1 MTLDG
6 YAGRRLEILARDR
19 ARFGAGVIAELPAAV
34 RDLGGTGAFIVTDPG
49 VVRSGVAGRVVDL
62 LRAVGLAVEVFD
74 GVEPNPGTRTIDSG
88 ADRLRVLVAGL
99 ATTGAAADASSG
111 ITVIG
116 LGGGSAM
123 DSAKAIALHAPN
135 QRAVMSLG
143 YHDETVVPGI
153 PVIAIPTTAGTG
165 AETNTYGVIT
175 DESVGRKGYVGHE
188 SVLPKLAILDPE
200 LTLGLP
206 PDPTAATGVDAMTHS
221 LESLLSKNP
230 NPLAEAIALGTIR
243 TVGEWLPVAVS
254 EGANLEARSRMLLA
268 AHYAGVG
275 QQTGTGVGAVHAI
288 GHAIGTRGRIAHG
301 TALATVM
308 PEVFETYL
316 GVRDREL
323 ALVAVALG
331 VADPRDQRAEA
342 ARSGVAA
349 VRSLLERVGQRRTL
363 TAQGLGP
370 ETHAT
375 IAQDAIDDA
384 AINNSPRLPDRD
396 DVVAILARVA

>member
-1 MTLDG
+1 VTARG
-6 YAGRRLEILARDR
+6 YAERQLDILVRDR
-19 ARFGAGVIAELPAAV
+19 ARFGAGAIGHLPSAV
-34 RDLGGTGAFIVTDPG
+34 RELGGSSAFVVTDGG

-62 LRAVGLAVEVFD
+62 LRSTGLHVEVFD
-74 GVEPNPGTRTIDSG
+74 GVEPNPGTASIERGSYG
-88 ADRLRVLVAGL
+88 LRSAFGSRP
-99 ATTGAAADASSG
+99 SS
-111 ITVIG
+111 TVVVG

-123 DSAKAIALHAPN
+123 DSAKVIALHAPN
-135 QRAVMSLG
+135 QRAVMSLD
-143 YHDETVVPGI
+143 YHDETVAPGVP
-153 PVIAIPTTAGTG
+153 VVAIPTTAGTG

-175 DESVGRKGYVGHE
+175 DEAVGRKGYVGHE

-206 PDPTAATGVDAMTHS
+206 PEPTAATGVDAMTHS
-221 LESLLSKNP
+221 LESLLSANP

-243 TVGEWLPVAVS
+243 TVGEWLPRAVA
-254 EGANLEARSRMLLA
+254 EGSNLEARSRMLLA

-288 GHAIGTRGRIAHG
+288 GHAIGTRGRLPHG

-308 PEVFETYL
+308 PEVFDTYL

-331 VADPRDQRAEA
+331 SSDPGDPPDRA
-342 ARSGVAA
+342 ARAGIDA
-349 VRSLLERVGQRRTL
+349 VRRLLGRVGQRRTL
-363 TAQGLGP
+363 RAQGLGP
-370 ETHAT
+370 ETHET

-384 AINNSPRLPDRD
+384 AINNSPRRFSKRD
-396 DVVAILARVA
+396 VLEILARVS

>member
-1 MTLDG
+1 VTFEG
-6 YAGRRLEILARDR
+6 YAARRLDILARDR
-19 ARFGAGVIAELPAAV
+19 ARFGAGIVADLPSVLADVGGAA
-34 RDLGGTGAFIVTDPG
+34 AFVVTDPG

-62 LRAVGLAVEVFD
+62 LQAAGLSVQVHDEI
-74 GVEPNPGTRTIDSG
+74 EPNPGTALIEQGSAALRRFG
-88 ADRLRVLVAGL
+88 ADRGDVVVVA
-99 ATTGAAADASSG
+99 
-111 ITVIG
+111 
-116 LGGGSAM
+116 LGGGSTM
-123 DSAKAIALHAPN
+123 DSGKVIALHATN
-135 QRAVMSLG
+135 DRDVLSLG
-143 YHDETVVPGI
+143 YHDESLAPGVR
-153 PVIAIPTTAGTG
+153 VIAIPTTAGTG

-175 DESVGRKGYVGHE
+175 DEAAGRKRYVGHA
-188 SVLPKLAILDPE
+188 SVLPLVAILDPE

-206 PDPTAATGVDAMTHS
+206 PEPTAATGVDALTHS

-243 TVGEWLPVAVS
+243 TVGEWLPRAV
-254 EGANLEARSRMLLA
+254 EDGTDLEARSRMLLA

-288 GHAIGTRGRIAHG
+288 GHAIGTRGRLAHG

-331 VADPRDQRAEA
+331 AADPRDEQGAA
-342 ARSGVAA
+342 ARAGIDA
-349 VRSLLERVGQRRTL
+349 VEQLLVRVGQRRTL
-363 TAQGLGP
+363 SAQGLGR

-375 IAQDAIDDA
+375 IAQDAVEDA
-384 AINNSPRLPDRD
+384 AINNSPRLPSKD
-396 DVVAILARVA
+396 DVLGVLAAVA

>member
-1 MTLDG
+1 MTFEG
-6 YAGRRLEILARDR
+6 YAARRLDILARDR
-19 ARFGAGVIAELPAAV
+19 ARFGAGIVAELPSILAVAGAGAAFV
-34 RDLGGTGAFIVTDPG
+34 VTDPG

-62 LRAVGLAVEVFD
+62 LLAA
-74 GVEPNPGTRTIDSG
+74 GVSVQVHDEIEPNPGTALIEQGSSALRRFA
-88 ADRLRVLVAGL
+88 ADRRDVVVVA
-99 ATTGAAADASSG
+99 
-111 ITVIG
+111 
-116 LGGGSAM
+116 LGGGSTM
-123 DSAKAIALHAPN
+123 DSGKVIALHATN
-135 QRAVMSLG
+135 DRDVLSLG
-143 YHDETVVPGI
+143 YHDESLTPGVRVV
-153 PVIAIPTTAGTG
+153 AIPTTAGTG

-175 DESVGRKGYVGHE
+175 EEAAGRKRYVGHE
-188 SVLPKLAILDPE
+188 SVLPMVAILDPE

-206 PDPTAATGVDAMTHS
+206 PEPTAATGVDALTHS

-243 TVGEWLPVAVS
+243 TVGEWLPRVVDD
-254 EGANLEARSRMLLA
+254 GADIEARSRMLLA

-288 GHAIGTRGRIAHG
+288 GHAIGTRGRLAHG

-331 VADPRDQRAEA
+331 AADPRDENGGAAQAGIEA
-342 ARSGVAA
+342 VEQ
-349 VRSLLERVGQRRTL
+349 LLVRVGQRRTL
-363 TAQGLGP
+363 GAQGLGP

-375 IAQDAIDDA
+375 IAQDAVDDA
-384 AINNSPRLPDRD
+384 AINNSPIIPSKKAVLRVLAA
-396 DVVAILARVA
+396 VA